1 MYKLRIIGICIVF
14 IVHQA
19 IGAVEQTVTYA
30 HRLKKVVIDA
40 GHGGH
45 DGGCKGGHMNEKEI
59 ALQVALL
66 LGKKIEQT
74 FNDVEVI
81 YTRKTDVFIPLNKR
95 TKIAN
100 DAKADLFISIH
111 INSSPAKV
119 TTASGTE
126 TFVLGLH
133 RNDQKE
139 GAIGEYSNNLERE
152 DEGILNPNDPMTQI
166 IIAQYSQAFLSSSI
180 ALGTFIEDEFTYQG
194 RRSSGVK
201 QKGLEVLAGCVMP
214 GVLVELGFINN
225 PDEEAYLNSEEGQL
239 EAATALFNGVKKYKS
254 TVENPKN

>member
-1 MYKLRIIGICIVF
+1 MMIKKIVF
-14 IVHQA
+14 FCIA
-19 IGAVEQTVTYA
+19 IFTLGIFFSFENNVDNAVKV
-30 HRLKKVVIDA
+30 KKIVIDA
-40 GHGGH
+40 GHGGK
-45 DGGCKGGHMNEKEI
+45 DPGCIGRYSKEKELTL
-59 ALQVALL
+59 AVAFK
-66 LGKKIEQT
+66 LGKMITQNLK
-74 FNDVEVI
+74 DVKVI
-81 YTRKTDVFIPLNKR
+81 YTREYDWYPSLPERHT
-95 TKIAN
+95 IAN
-100 DAKADLFISIH
+100 NAKADLFISIH